1 MRDDGHA
8 LVGDDV
14 PPPKFVHTPRST
26 PRVVQEPI
34 FMKSRVP
41 EVLSHAGVYPLGT
54 QPSRDPNAHGA
65 EAKIDAEEEEVCVVK
80 PVAPGFPAGAI
91 PREPVPK
98 WVQRSS
104 GYESVNSPLAGL
116 DTYDPTRR
124 QDEAPSKQKVSLS
137 SGATGR
143 GGQSQIVFGASAKR
157 RTNTNAKS
165 NALTMNAE
173 SAPPPTLAELAKKRT
188 AASMAAGARKL
199 ASQINFSAAPLRS
212 STSSSKANKHH
223 PGGRCLNYESAP
235 GGPIAAI
242 PPPKY
247 QSSNQDTFNV
257 SSALSAI
264 VFGGR
269 QSAEKRKD
277 ALGRVLVTAGQKHG
291 TKYLN
296 YRSEE
301 KPYRAGGKG
310 SNSSASSKPGWLSS
324 KGVTEL
330 VFSGVQRPVRP
341 QQQQFPHG
349 RSFGSST
356 LKLV

>member
-1 MRDDGHA
+1 MC
-8 LVGDDV
+8 
-14 PPPKFVHTPRST
+14 
-26 PRVVQEPI
+26 I
-34 FMKSRVP
+34 
-41 EVLSHAGVYPLGT
+41 
-54 QPSRDPNAHGA
+54 
-65 EAKIDAEEEEVCVVK
+65 VK
-80 PVAPGFPAGAI
+80 PVAPGFPAGAP

-98 WVQRSS
+98 WGQWRQRSS
-104 GYESVNSPLAGL
+104 GYESANSPLAGH
-116 DTYDPTRR
+116 DTYDPTRC
-124 QDEAPSKQKVSLS
+124 QDGASSKQKVPLS

-157 RTNTNAKS
+157 RIKTKAKS
-165 NALTMNAE
+165 SALTMNAE
-173 SAPPPTLAELAKKRT
+173 SAPPPTFAELAKKRT
-188 AASMAAGARKL
+188 AASMAVGAQKL
-199 ASQINFSAAPLRS
+199 ASQIDFSAAPLRG
-212 STSSSKANKHH
+212 STSSSKANKHRC

-247 QSSNQDTFNV
+247 LSSNQATFNV

-269 QSAEKRKD
+269 QSAEKRNS
-277 ALGRVLVTAGQKHG
+277 ALGRVLVTAGPKHG

-301 KPYRAGGKG
+301 KPNRAGGKG
-310 SNSSASSKPGWLSS
+310 NNSSALSKPGWLSS

-330 VFSGVQRPVRP
+330 VFSGVRRPVRP